1 MSEKTLSIEKR
12 IRMYEAREAILSRIN
27 PEIRSVFDLDKF
39 LTAIVIEIGK
49 MIEADRCSFLVFF
62 PEQRLRITHE
72 YRRDELEH
80 SFVGTEIPLENPAV
94 ELQQLPQTP
103 WGFDDTSAPTTPEII
118 QYISH
123 LLQTRS
129 LLICPIAFQDQLL
142 GILGLHFCH
151 RNHQWLEEEI
161 SFIKLLTSQIAIAY
175 RYTLLFN
182 EKEKEV
188 QITKLLLEVSNDIN
202 SKLDFQ
208 ELASF
213 IIDKSIDLLRADY
226 GCIGILNPL
235 ERVLSFAETRS
246 RLKSS
251 VVPLKQ
257 EHFSLGEHPLL
268 EQRIL
273 ARQVLYSGDSSLEEE
288 LRTSLRSIFRGREA
302 LVSPIL
308 VGGRVFGTLNLGWM
322 ANSPAITSY
331 EVALIT
337 GICNQAAV
345 AMENNQLSGEVLRLK
360 RELKGVRASE
370 IIVGSS
376 DKIKKCLDMA
386 LFVADS
392 SASVLIQGESGTGKE
407 LIANLV
413 HENSTRQ
420 NHAYVKINCGAIP
433 EGILEAEL
441 FGYEKGAFT
450 DAKERRFGK
459 FEEANKGTLFL
470 DEIGEMSANAQV
482 KLLRVLQ
489 DGEFTRLGGNEIIRT
504 DVRIIAATNMDI
516 SKAVNEGRFRKD
528 LYYRLAVYP
537 ITVPALRE
545 RAEDLPQLVGHFLQV
560 YNRKNNRNLAGVSE
574 EAMRVLKSYGWPGN
588 VRELENAIER
598 AVIVATKR
606 FVTVEDLPETLQKG
620 RAQSDE
626 RIIEVEV
633 GEPLDVVEKKVIL
646 ETLNLTGGDK
656 VKAARIL
663 KIGRKTLY
671 RRLEQYSRD
680 DSVNTPV
687 SAVEELSD

>member
-1 MSEKTLSIEKR
+1 MFEKSLSIEKK

-49 MIEADRCSFLVFF
+49 MIEADRCDFLVFS
-62 PEQRLRITHE
+62 PDQRLRITHE
-72 YRRDELEH
+72 YRRDE
-80 SFVGTEIPLENPAV
+80 SVRSTVGTDIPLENPAV
-94 ELQQLPQTP
+94 DLQQLPHAP
-103 WGFDDTSAPTTPEII
+103 WAFDDTSAPTTPEII
-118 QYISH
+118 RYICQ

-129 LLICPIAFQDQLL
+129 LLICPIVFQNQLL
-142 GILGLHFCH
+142 GILDLHFC
-151 RNHQWLEEEI
+151 RMQHQWLDEEI

-208 ELASF
+208 EIASF

-226 GCIGILNPL
+226 GCIGILNPA
-235 ERVLSFAETRS
+235 ERVLRFGDTRT
-246 RLKSS
+246 RLKTS
-251 VVPLKQ
+251 VVPVRHEMLSLK
-257 EHFSLGEHPLL
+257 EHGLLGAK
-268 EQRIL
+268 IM
-273 ARQVLYSGDSSLEEE
+273 ARQVIHSGDPSQEEE
-288 LRTSLRSIFRGREA
+288 LRDSLRNIFRAREV

-308 VGGRVFGTLNLGWM
+308 LGGRVFGTLNLAWQ
-322 ANSPAITSY
+322 AQAPTITSY

-370 IIVGSS
+370 IIVGTS
-376 DKIKKCLDMA
+376 DRIKKCLDMA

-413 HENSTRQ
+413 HENSSRQ

-450 DAKERRFGK
+450 DAKERRHGK

-470 DEIGEMSANAQV
+470 DEIGDMSANAQV

-504 DVRIIAATNMDI
+504 DVRIIAATNMDL
-516 SKAVNEGRFRKD
+516 SQAVTEGRFRKD

-545 RAEDLPQLVGHFLQV
+545 RAEDIPQLVGHFLRT
-560 YNRKNNRNLAGVSE
+560 YNRKNNRNIAGISE
-574 EAMRVLKSYGWPGN
+574 DAMRVLKSYSWPGN

-598 AVIVATKR
+598 AVIVATR
-606 FVTVEDLPETLQKG
+606 RYVAVEDLPESLQHGHLKS
-620 RAQSDE
+620 AE
-626 RIIEVEV
+626 RILEVEV
-633 GEPLDVVEKKVIL
+633 GSPLEAVEKKLIL
-646 ETLNLTGGDK
+646 ETLTLTRGDK

-671 RRLEQYSRD
+671 RRLEQYARD
-680 DSVNTPV
+680 DSIEKPV
-687 SAVEELSD
+687 SQ